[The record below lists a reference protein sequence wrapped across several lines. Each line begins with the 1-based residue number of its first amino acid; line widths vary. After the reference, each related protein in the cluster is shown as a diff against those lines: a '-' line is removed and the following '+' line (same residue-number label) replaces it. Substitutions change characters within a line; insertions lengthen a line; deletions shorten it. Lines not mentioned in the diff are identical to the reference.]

1 MSAALSASTE
11 DVSVLHDEI
20 FQPVYLGLTTSE
32 HKLLKKSLGVVLHA
46 MKSLVVDAESAEG
59 VDFLIINLIDGDYDT
74 TGLNADRV
82 ENILAFYKWCVR
94 RGLREVYTRMRC
106 IVRTYSQGSN
116 YVAWKLTTLVATSRA
131 VSKTVVGCTLTIW

>member
-1 MSAALSASTE
+1 M
-11 DVSVLHDEI
+11 
-20 FQPVYLGLTTSE
+20 YLGLTTSE
-32 HKLLKKSLGVVLHA
+32 HKLLQESLGVVLHS
-46 MKSLVVDAESAEG
+46 MKALVVAEESTEG

-82 ENILAFYKWCVR
+82 ENILACYKWCVR
-94 RGLREVYTRMRC
+94 RGVREVDTRTRC

-131 VSKTVVGCTLTIW
+131 VSRCGLRPLWAVHLQSGEHIVG